1 MAQGHWRQTRSIE
14 FRGCGIGICPARAGC
29 GEGGVCGGGDK
40 HRRTFSRRQHAAERV
55 ASSGLR
61 AQLSVLQTHVGV
73 MFCGRYTTWTSNDRV
88 SRMVPFFDLGTSLDC
103 RLLCR
108 EHRLTEVPVCRSF
121 RLTKRA
127 QGWPLM
133 RTMPSNER
141 SNRAQQGI
149 LREITWTKST
159 QQSNEINTTFSAH
172 IHKEKDTSKSFT
184 QRLRD

>member
-108 EHRLTEVPVCRSF
+108 EHRLTEVRVCRSF
-121 RLTKRA
+121 RWHRVTGGKADLQKSGDTQANKAGARVAFNAYNAVKR
-127 QGWPLM
+127 
-133 RTMPSNER
+133 
-141 SNRAQQGI
+141 
-149 LREITWTKST
+149 T
-159 QQSNEINTTFSAH
+159 QQSCSTGDSQGNHLDEINTT
-172 IHKEKDTSKSFT
+172 K
-184 QRLRD
+184 